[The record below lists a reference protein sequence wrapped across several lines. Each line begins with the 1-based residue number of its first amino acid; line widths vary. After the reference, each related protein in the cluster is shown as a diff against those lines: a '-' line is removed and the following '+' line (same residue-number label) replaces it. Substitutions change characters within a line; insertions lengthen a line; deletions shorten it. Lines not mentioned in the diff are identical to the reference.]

1 MKVLAP
7 AAGDGGLA
15 LVAALT
21 AAAREF
27 NRTLDIRLRFL
38 DIGVDLIPLRP
49 LHGQAGAPA
58 QVWASR
64 VRQFLL
70 QEGPRLVVAL
80 AGDPAALSAALEAEE
95 RGIRAVVLVPRDE
108 PDTAIE
114 IAERCPAAR
123 RHELGDIDDPEEGR
137 RLIEILVAE
146 RATT

>member
-7 AAGDGGLA
+7 AAGEAGLA
-15 LVAALT
+15 FVAALT

-49 LHGQAGAPA
+49 LHGQAEAPSE
-58 QVWASR
+58 VWATR
-64 VRQFLL
+64 VRQFLV

-80 AGDPAALSAALEAEE
+80 AGDPAALAAAGEAED
-95 RGIRAVVLVPRDE
+95 RGVRAVVFVPGDAG
-108 PDTAIE
+108 DVAAE

-123 RHELGDIDDPEEGR
+123 RHDLGDIDEPEEGR

-146 RATT
+146 RAAT